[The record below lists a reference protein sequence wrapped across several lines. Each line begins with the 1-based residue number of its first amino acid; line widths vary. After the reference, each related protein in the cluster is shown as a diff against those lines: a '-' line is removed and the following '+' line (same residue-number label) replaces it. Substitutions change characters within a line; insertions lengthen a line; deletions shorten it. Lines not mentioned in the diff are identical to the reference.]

1 MQSKSENWF
10 FISYQCPRWPTATS
24 EDTILRISATPSV
37 AHHYFRLMIPNHD
50 TRISSRQGKT
60 HVKAKSGPFQRQTRS
75 IPTRLPAP
83 ARKSPRSTPPCLV
96 ACPNAPSKQGLRS
109 IVLTVTLL
117 SDNLYSLFWL
127 EISVIILG
135 KDLLQHSC
143 CNLQDPPFR
152 VIMDN
157 YGCL

>member
-1 MQSKSENWF
+1 MRIEANAVKIREL
-10 FISYQCPRWPTATS
+10 
-24 EDTILRISATPSV
+24 ILHFLSVPAMTHSHIGGYYSPDSTTISALW
-37 AHHYFRLMIPNHD
+37 Y
-50 TRISSRQGKT
+50 RIVILEYPANKAR
-60 HVKAKSGPFQRQTRS
+60 HMFKAKSGPFQRQTRS